1 MVVQLTPT
9 TLKSNFKFN
18 RCQQDDEL
26 DLRTII
32 ESMLEVVAYS
42 PSKAPAVFK
51 NTSDA
56 LEKAINEEVTS
67 WYKGSSQDFA
77 VLADTTKKAVSTVQ
91 YFYSRHAFEVKFVFG
106 LYTWFFFYIDD
117 NADWLPLEDYQ
128 RRHLFGESETEPGLR
143 QFDKVLGRLYEHWDQ
158 LCANTMVCA
167 AFEFVTASVLEIKKE
182 ICEMKVQPT
191 ALRWP
196 TFLRAKSGMAPGFSC
211 AIFPKHI
218 HPDVAAYIQVL
229 PDIDRF
235 MCLVNDVLSFYKE
248 ELAGETTN
256 YVQLSARIE
265 QKHSHRVL
273 VEMVQEVGELHD
285 RIAATLQEDPTAL
298 QAWLTFEYGY
308 IAWHLAL
315 KRYKLSE
322 LGVSQGDGESEV

>member
-1 MVVQLTPT
+1 MVVQPTPT
-9 TLKSNFKFN
+9 TLKHNFN
-18 RCQQDDEL
+18 RCQDDEL
-26 DLRTII
+26 DLKTIV

-42 PSKAPAVFK
+42 PSKDTAVFK

-77 VLADTTKKAVSTVQ
+77 VLAVTTKKAVSTVQ
-91 YFYSRHAFEVKFVFG
+91 YFYPRHSFEVKFVFG

-128 RRHLFGESETEPGLR
+128 RRHLVGESETDPGLR
-143 QFDKVLGRLYEHWDQ
+143 QFDKVMGRLYDHFDQ
-158 LCANTMVCA
+158 LCTNTMVCA
-167 AFEFVTASVLEIKKE
+167 AFEFVTANALEIKKE

-196 TFLRAKSGMAPGFSC
+196 TFLRARSGMAQAFAC
-211 AIFPKHI
+211 AIFPKHT
-218 HPDVAAYIQVL
+218 HTNVAAYIQVL
-229 PDIDRF
+229 PDIDRY
-235 MCLVNDVLSFYKE
+235 MCLVNDILSFYKE

-256 YVQLSARIE
+256 YVHLTAQIE

-273 VEMVQEVGELHD
+273 VEMVQEVGELHE

-298 QAWLTFEYGY
+298 QAWLTSEHGY
-308 IAWHLAL
+308 MAFHLAL

-322 LGVSQGDGESEV
+322 LGVGQGDSETEV